1 MKPKR
6 TFFLL
11 SHRESSNCVNKM
23 FAEYTVCVGVYCIVY
38 EEHKTLLKLLSYVDK
53 FSAGQSLS

>member
-1 MKPKR
+1 
-6 TFFLL
+6 
-11 SHRESSNCVNKM
+11 M